1 MNTNSQNSSSRDEI
15 ITKLYHWCTTYKGQ
29 SVLKDTTK
37 LRNTMFDA
45 YIDSNI
51 TNALSFTVFEL
62 SDKGE
67 LIIDKQQRIIESQ
80 AAFFLFVNPKT
91 GWIFSIKNTLENQK
105 KLLTNQ
111 PIQNF
116 KIKIMQ

>member
-1 MNTNSQNSSSRDEI
+1 MNGNEHKTIDEI
-15 ITKLYHWCTTYKGQ
+15 ITKLYKWCTTYKDQ
-29 SVLKDTTK
+29 AILRDTTK
-37 LRNTMFDA
+37 LRNTKFDA
-45 YIDSNI
+45 FVDSNL
-51 TNALSFTVFEL
+51 TTPLSFTVFEL

-67 LIIDKQQRIIESQ
+67 LIIDSKQRVLESQ
-80 AAFFLFVNPKT
+80 AAFFLFVNTKT

-116 KIKIMQ
+116 KIKITE